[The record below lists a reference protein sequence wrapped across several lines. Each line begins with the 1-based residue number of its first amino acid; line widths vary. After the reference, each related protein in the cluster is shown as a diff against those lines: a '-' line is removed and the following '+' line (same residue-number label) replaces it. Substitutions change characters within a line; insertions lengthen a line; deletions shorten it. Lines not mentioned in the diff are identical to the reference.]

1 MKRACLVCDEFQPR
15 PFFRLTEPTPAEAA
29 ARRATAAIAA
39 AAGDVPARGDAS
51 TPALGEDAGE
61 GNAAAFAAAP
71 GAGDHTVRPAAG
83 ANTAA
88 SRPCSAAPPGGAGA
102 PQDPGDAAAPPLG
115 ETAAAG
121 DAAALG
127 ALPAAAPAIA
137 SVAAIAAAEVP
148 DMDGTVAVERKE
160 SRDSAALALGSL
172 VGEQQPPLH
181 LVLAPLLHLTR
192 LTYVFGLPNVYVG
205 ALDGRLGQVLQGGRL
220 QSSLPLDSSVSRGRR
235 FGGLRTDRSLLE
247 EAAQP
252 SHRGARVVVREVIDA
267 PVWQGRRPRAAA
279 AVAAAPDSPLNLFNL
294 RMTFQ
299 LLNQSA
305 ALVSPFFTTNTGA
318 FSWFSSTFTAS

>member
-1 MKRACLVCDEFQPR
+1 LSGNSRCNSRTLRTRRDPTLTIEEYTTQAKSASSKSLAVEPQAASSSSSPDAPAAASCGRGVTKRPGLETEFPATVKRACLVCDEFQPR
-15 PFFRLTEPTPAEAA
+15 SFFRLTEPTPAEAA

-39 AAGDVPARGDAS
+39 AVGDVPARGNAS
-51 TPALGEDAGE
+51 TPPLGENAGG

-83 ANTAA
+83 ANAAA
-88 SRPCSAAPPGGAGA
+88 SRPFSAAPLGVAGA

-148 DMDGTVAVERKE
+148 DMDGTAAVERKA

-181 LVLAPLLHLTR
+181 LVLAPLLRLTR

-205 ALDGRLGQVLQGGRL
+205 ALDGRLGK
-220 QSSLPLDSSVSRGRR
+220 
-235 FGGLRTDRSLLE
+235 GL
-247 EAAQP
+247 
-252 SHRGARVVVREVIDA
+252 
-267 PVWQGRRPRAAA
+267 
-279 AVAAAPDSPLNLFNL
+279 
-294 RMTFQ
+294 
-299 LLNQSA
+299 
-305 ALVSPFFTTNTGA
+305 
-318 FSWFSSTFTAS
+318 